1 MPPPP
6 LFTLPWMLKHNVLPS
21 NSLSVPNV
29 QISADFVRVEVQ
41 GSVTTNDAREVGHLC
56 WITRE
61 GRLVFE
67 IFTLLHCA
75 ALHCTPLPDGMGNAL
90 LRCSVHLQDLLE
102 LMRTILACRLGQL
115 SLVRGDS
122 TRHKKLLVSNMT
134 PEQVFDK
141 LRATL
146 QK

>member
-1 MPPPP
+1 M
-6 LFTLPWMLKHNVLPS
+6 FI
-21 NSLSVPNV
+21 LS
-29 QISADFVRVEVQ
+29 S
-41 GSVTTNDAREVGHLC
+41 
-56 WITRE
+56 
-61 GRLVFE
+61 
-67 IFTLLHCA
+67 LLHCTA
-75 ALHCTPLPDGMGNAL
+75 APAGTSNAL
-90 LRCSVHLQDLLE
+90 LRSSVHLQDLLE

-115 SLVRGDS
+115 SLVRGNS

>member
-1 MPPPP
+1 VLLCRVTQIVAPY
-6 LFTLPWMLKHNVLPS
+6 ML
-21 NSLSVPNV
+21 
-29 QISADFVRVEVQ
+29 AE
-41 GSVTTNDAREVGHLC
+41 
-56 WITRE
+56 
-61 GRLVFE
+61 
-67 IFTLLHCA
+67 
-75 ALHCTPLPDGMGNAL
+75 
-90 LRCSVHLQDLLE
+90 LQDLLE